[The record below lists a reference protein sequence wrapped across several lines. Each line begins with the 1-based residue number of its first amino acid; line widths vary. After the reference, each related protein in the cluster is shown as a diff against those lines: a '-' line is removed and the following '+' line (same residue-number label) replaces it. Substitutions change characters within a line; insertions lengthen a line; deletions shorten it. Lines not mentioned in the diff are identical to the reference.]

1 MRTSGINTLA
11 APVGERGRPVAP
23 EQCRQPSGQIAA
35 DHIAVVRISGPA
47 RHEMRQD
54 GGTSGKTAL
63 QRIFKVQQAQI
74 IFAPLADNDLGF
86 EGVIVRINTLCF
98 ADQLALQRLGKG

>member
-1 MRTSGINTLA
+1 MRTSRINTFA

-35 DHIAVVRISGPA
+35 DHVPVVRIRGPA
-47 RHEMRQD
+47 RHEMRKD
-54 GGTSGKTAL
+54 RRTSGKAAL

-74 IFAPLADNDLGF
+74 IFTALANNYLGF
-86 EGVIVRINTLCF
+86 EGVIVWINTLCF
-98 ADQLALQRLGKG
+98 ADQLALQRFGKG